1 MIFSYTFQVWFQNA
15 RAKEKK
21 ARLAAGLLPD
31 GAIVRS
37 SLTGPEECKLCSVS
51 YSSKS
56 PLQEHI
62 FSRKHIEAV
71 RVAVED
77 GSLLPPTPGAP
88 LLRDSAIASSSYN
101 IQQGNIPQ
109 TEENMMYGSLFL
121 HPTAM
126 FQSQP
131 QSQQQQ
137 QHTGNDT
144 ASTTASVG
152 ECLADLLD
160 S

>member
-1 MIFSYTFQVWFQNA
+1 M
-15 RAKEKK
+15 
-21 ARLAAGLLPD
+21 
-31 GAIVRS
+31 
-37 SLTGPEECKLCSVS
+37 TGPEECRLCSIC
-51 YSSKS
+51 YSSKA

-71 RVAVED
+71 RIAVED

-88 LLRDSAIASSSYN
+88 LLRESAIASSSN
-101 IQQGNIPQ
+101 NQQGNQPQ

-126 FQSQP
+126 FQLQP
-131 QSQQQQ
+131 QSQQLQ

-144 ASTTASVG
+144 ASPATTSIG